1 MPKKYDPKAWDPTC
15 GRPGYYGK
23 EAPPLQRARVLATP
37 DSKVKSLPAYSFS
50 TEKRPQPG
58 LKQCWRL
65 EMPDDPAA
73 ASHNS
78 PGPIYLPSIECNST
92 RTLLNPGTFL
102 QPTRTHTNK
111 TQPKWSLKSRFK
123 PLAGVMDNPAPN
135 QYRKKF
141 GLGIK
146 EVDGRVPTRP
156 QYGFG
161 TATREQ
167 SRMVFIARKDTYRA
181 SSKYLIRG

>member
-1 MPKKYDPKAWDPTC
+1 MSAPETLTRIIVP
-15 GRPGYYGK
+15 GRRTLFSENRWWGVLTV
-23 EAPPLQRARVLATP
+23 AAQDVLAATLGGDAP
-37 DSKVKSLPAYSFS
+37 HLLYASSARSRSSVGEATGAQGASENDFYRSFL
-50 TEKRPQPG
+50 T
-58 LKQCWRL
+58 
-65 EMPDDPAA
+65 A
-73 ASHNS
+73 
-78 PGPIYLPSIECNST
+78 
-92 RTLLNPGTFL
+92 
-102 QPTRTHTNK
+102 
-111 TQPKWSLKSRFK
+111 
-123 PLAGVMDNPAPN
+123 LAGVMDNPAPN